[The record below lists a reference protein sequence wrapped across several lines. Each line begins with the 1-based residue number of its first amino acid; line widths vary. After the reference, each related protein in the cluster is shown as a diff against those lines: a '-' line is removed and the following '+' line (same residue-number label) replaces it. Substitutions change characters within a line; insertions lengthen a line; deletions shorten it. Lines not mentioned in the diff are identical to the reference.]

1 MANLTIQQPE
11 IIFLQDAVIR
21 KYCELTRIDPLQ
33 FRRSLTGT
41 MKHYMD
47 IAENILDH
55 LDSEH
60 LRAYTA
66 AIGDGPVRSALRRL
80 LEDEARWGKTKD
92 SHWRPIVTDNVVRKL
107 LFTDANQQPEL
118 TFKDFFVVAFYV
130 YIGVDRT
137 DALQKLPQPTDPTQ
151 PTDSNQPIDPTK
163 PTGQNQPTDPT
174 PPTGPTRSNPTIRPE
189 QPTPTPCNNNT
200 IDPFRNKIQCT
211 LRPLDPDSNPG
222 EPIEFT
228 YSGSPIILNRQNLD
242 PQNNTIT
249 SKVQAQLSFR
259 DGQWIIENFSELK
272 TTYIK
277 VQKPT
282 SIQKGDILVFGNRQ
296 FIVE

>member
-11 IIFLQDAVIR
+11 IVFLQDAVIR
-21 KYCELTRIDPLQ
+21 KYCELTRVDPLL
-33 FRRSLTGT
+33 FRRNLTGT
-41 MKHYMD
+41 MKHYID
-47 IAENILDH
+47 IAGNILDH
-55 LDSEH
+55 LDTEH
-60 LRAYTA
+60 IRAYAA
-66 AIGDGPVRSALRRL
+66 AIGDGPFRSALRRM
-80 LEDEARWGKTKD
+80 LEDEARSGKSRD
-92 SHWRPIVTDNVVRKL
+92 SRWRPIVTDNVVRKL
-107 LFTDANQQPEL
+107 LFTDPAQQPEL

-130 YIGVDRT
+130 YIGFDRT
-137 DALQKLPQPTDPTQ
+137 DALQNLPQPAGPTH
-151 PTDSNQPIDPTK
+151 PTK
-163 PTGQNQPTDPT
+163 PTPQPDQ
-174 PPTGPTRSNPTIRPE
+174 TIRPA
-189 QPTPTPCNNNT
+189 QSTPTPSNNNT

-228 YSGSPIILNRQNLD
+228 YSGTPIILNRQNLD
-242 PQNNTIT
+242 PQNITIT
-249 SKVQAQLSFR
+249 SKVQAQLSVR

-282 SIQKGDILVFGNRQ
+282 SIQKGDILVFGNKQ